1 MCASN
6 SGMQYSSDLKCS
18 ENIKDKFEG
27 SIDSRV
33 ALQINGTSYN
43 TQSQAINRKHKQ
55 LAVVACARDKV
66 ISCCI

>member
-1 MCASN
+1 MCGSEH
-6 SGMQYSSDLKCS
+6 YSHLKSS
-18 ENIKDKFEG
+18 ENIKDKFKVF
-27 SIDSRV
+27 IDSRL

-55 LAVVACARDKV
+55 LAAVACARDKV